1 MAEAKRIADDEDC
14 VNTVNA
20 KERIRTQLDS
30 DIEAYLS
37 KGGAITEIDVNVT
50 ADPPSKPVSKYG
62 GRPI

>member
-1 MAEAKRIADDEDC
+1 MAEATRIINDEEG

-20 KERIRTQLDS
+20 KERIRSQLDS

-37 KGGAITEIDVNVT
+37 KGGAITEVDVNVT

-62 GRPI
+62 GRAI

>member
-1 MAEAKRIADDEDC
+1 MAEAKRIADDEDF

>member
-1 MAEAKRIADDEDC
+1 MAEAKRIADDEDF

-62 GRPI
+62 GRSI